1 MPPNRRSRF
10 YVEELTERLRIAD
23 SLSTATRTGA
33 PQPQSAC
40 VVDSRRGRPLAIL
53 PSGPARRFEHLH
65 PLVLFKR
72 PKMAADLRDLDI
84 RPALRR
90 LLQESDPSDGVVIEE
105 LGLNKG
111 AVRVDLAVINGL
123 MHAYEIKSDFDTL
136 RRLSAQVEYYGK
148 CFDRVSLVV
157 GPRHIQVARKSVPK
171 WWGIVRVTAGDD
183 GPRFAVVRIA
193 RPNPAR
199 DARSLIQLLWREA
212 TLALL
217 ESIGA
222 AEGVRSKARDVLW
235 DRAIERL
242 SLEDIAR
249 AVRDHLKANAG
260 RLGLSAP

>member
-1 MPPNRRSRF
+1 
-10 YVEELTERLRIAD
+10 
-23 SLSTATRTGA
+23 
-33 PQPQSAC
+33 
-40 VVDSRRGRPLAIL
+40 
-53 PSGPARRFEHLH
+53 
-65 PLVLFKR
+65 
-72 PKMAADLRDLDI
+72 MAADLRDLDI

-90 LLQESDPSDGVVIEE
+90 LVVQGSDPTGTVVIEE

-111 AVRVDLAVINGL
+111 AVRVDLAVVNGM

-136 RRLSAQVEYYGK
+136 RRLSVQVEHYGK

-157 GPRHIQVARKSVPK
+157 GPKHITTARESVPK
-171 WWGIVRVTAGDD
+171 WWGIVRVTSCDD
-183 GPRFAVVRIA
+183 GPRFFAVRKA

-199 DARSLIQLLWREA
+199 DARALIELLWREA

-217 ESIGA
+217 ERIGA
-222 AEGVRSKARDVLW
+222 AEGVRSKPRNVLW

-242 SLEDIAR
+242 SLEEIAR